1 MKTLKTIA
9 KTFFIAGILVLLNSC
24 SKDSTTNNVPVSP
37 NNSFVKGKVDGAS
50 YSSLV
55 ASCSRLGSGTAAAIT
70 ILGGDATG
78 NSITLL
84 MVGIAAPGTYTVN
97 NVSDSVLNYSPAS
110 GGVAY
115 STGEC
120 SASSGTIT
128 VTAVD
133 ATHIQGTFSF
143 VGKDTGNCDTG
154 ATKTIT
160 EGSFKGIY

>member
-9 KTFFIAGILVLLNSC
+9 KTFFIAGILALLNSC

-55 ASCSRLGSGTAAAIT
+55 ASCSRVGSGTTAAIT

-97 NVSDSVLNYSPAS
+97 GTANSVLSYLPAS

-115 STGEC
+115 STEC
-120 SASSGTIT
+120 SAASGTVT
-128 VTAVD
+128 VTSVD

-143 VGKDTGNCDTG
+143 VGKDSENCDTG
-154 ATKTIT
+154 ATKNIT
-160 EGSFKGIY
+160 EGSFKGIF